1 MSYNKSNLPME
12 LSESII
18 DRLQRGE
25 KELFGQLIDVYQDR
39 VYGLSMQLMK
49 NEDDAKEV
57 AQMAFIKIHQKIK
70 LFKGNA
76 KLSVWIYRIA
86 HNEAMSQLKAKRRW
100 IFGFFEQEH
109 NQKTAPPGIL
119 AELNQADQQDQIQWA
134 FEQLK
139 SKERLVLQLFY
150 LDELNYEE
158 IVEITQM
165 SLANVKVSLH
175 RAKKKMKLLFD
186 QKEIAINT

>member
-1 MSYNKSNLPME
+1 ME

-86 HNEAMSQLKAKRRW
+86 HNEAMSQLEAKRRW
-100 IFGFFEQEH
+100 VFGFFEQEH

>member
-1 MSYNKSNLPME
+1 MDLWFFLTGTQSKDGTSRDFSRAESGRSTGSN
-12 LSESII
+12 S
-18 DRLQRGE
+18 G
-25 KELFGQLIDVYQDR
+25 
-39 VYGLSMQLMK
+39 
-49 NEDDAKEV
+49 
-57 AQMAFIKIHQKIK
+57 
-70 LFKGNA
+70 
-76 KLSVWIYRIA
+76 
-86 HNEAMSQLKAKRRW
+86 
-100 IFGFFEQEH
+100 
-109 NQKTAPPGIL
+109 
-119 AELNQADQQDQIQWA
+119 A
-134 FEQLK
+134 FEQFK